1 MNKKEIEE
9 RLYNSIQ
16 DAPINLKDKL
26 KNTEVEKMIEHDN
39 ITSQENKNKGFA
51 KWKPFVAVAT
61 IMIVFLAG
69 YFGYYTQYRAV
80 DSIVYLDVNPS
91 VEIST
96 NKQDKVLD
104 IRALNDDAEDY
115 LDNYEFKGKDL
126 DEVSIELID
135 RFIDKGY
142 LDQSHNTILISIR
155 NENEEKSKEQKERLN
170 TKVKEYLED
179 KNIKPVVL
187 AQSIKEEDDD
197 FDETYEISEGRLIFI
212 EKLIRANENFK
223 IQDLVDLSLE
233 ELVTLAEDNN
243 IDVKSIIDDYYD
255 DMDDDDMVDDDD
267 DMDDE
272 DDDDDMDD
280 DEMDDEDLIT
290 RERAEEIAI
299 DRVGG
304 GEVEEIELDEDDG
317 RYKYEIEVKHNGYE
331 YELEIDARNGD
342 IIEFERDDMDDDD
355 DMDDEDDD
363 MDDDDD
369 IDDDEDDD

>member
-255 DMDDDDMVDDDD
+255 DMDDYDMVDDDD